1 MSRIEKLIQELCP
14 KGIESY
20 KLNTICIIKTG
31 KGITQKD
38 CTLNGKYPVIS
49 GGQTPMGYYN
59 KMNRPAN
66 MVTIS
71 RVGAYAGFVNYITQD
86 FYLNDKCF
94 SLEIIDSSSIE
105 SKFLYYSIKNRE
117 NDIINLQSEGG
128 VPTINTQKVGNIEI
142 PVPPLEVQ
150 EEIVR
155 ILDKFTDLTAE
166 LQAELQGR
174 IQQYDFYRNR
184 LLTYPDKNQKGET
197 SPNGSSTHN
206 SAIAKNEVR
215 WVKLGDICK
224 KISSGK
230 NKIKTNNGLYPV
242 YGSTGIIAKTNSYVY
257 EKELILIAR
266 VGANAGFI
274 HLGKGKYD
282 ISDNTIFVDVNDNVY
297 MKYIFHYL
305 RNLNLNQFAKGGGQP
320 LITASQIKDLII
332 MVPSLK
338 EQEHIVSILDKFDTL
353 VNDMKQGLPAEIEA
367 LQQQYEYYRNKLLS
381 IKKAN

>member
-142 PVPPLEVQ
+142 PVPPLEIQ

-184 LLTYPDKNQKGET
+184 LLTYPDNNQKGET
-197 SPNGSSTHN
+197 SPNGSTHN
-206 SAIAKNEVR
+206 SAIAKGD
-215 WVKLGDICK
+215 VKWMRLDEIAIIKNGKDYK
-224 KISSGK
+224 HLKSG
-230 NKIKTNNGLYPV
+230 NYPV
-242 YGSTGIIAKTNSYVY
+242 YGSGGIMGYIEKPIYSNPSVLIPRKGSLNNLFYVD
-257 EKELILIAR
+257 KPFWN
-266 VGANAGFI
+266 V
-274 HLGKGKYD
+274 D
-282 ISDNTIFVDVNDNVY
+282 TIFYTEIKTEIVVPKFLYYALQV
-297 MKYIFHYL
+297 KHL
-305 RNLNLNQFAKGGGQP
+305 EKLNHAGG
-320 LITASQIKDLII
+320 
-332 MVPSLK
+332 VPSLTQSILNK
-338 EQEHIVSILDKFDTL
+338 VILPIPSLEEQERIVSILDKFDTL
-353 VNDMKQGLPAEIEA
+353 LNDLKQGLPAEIEA
-367 LQQQYEYYRNKLLS
+367 LQQQYEYYRDKLLTFER
-381 IKKAN
+381 AN